1 MVSQEHGNSHF
12 PALGP
17 RDMLLV
23 CLAFLFLSVLGTQAS
38 QACPHLCFCYES
50 SNFVDCHGRHLP
62 RIPHGIPHNTW
73 MLDLRHNNLSG
84 LEGGCFDALWSMKI
98 LLLGHN
104 SIIRIWT
111 KAFKSL
117 NFLEKMD
124 LSHNL
129 LAHLPHDFSD
139 DLTSLKDL
147 KVAHNHLGAL
157 GFESLQYLENLEK
170 LDLSHNRVTSIEKG
184 TFRGLSRLR
193 HLYLQFNRL
202 AVVHNG
208 FFFMLQNLEVLLLS
222 NNNISSIEVEAFT
235 SLHNMNL
242 LGLTGN
248 QLIHLKFKTFLNI
261 QTISTHIQLANNQW
275 ACDCDLQRVF
285 GKLTSVRHLH
295 VDDYE
300 NITCAS
306 PWQLAGLPL
315 ISVDSQLCVAETATV
330 LVITVTVLVTVIA
343 AIVMAERN
351 RKKNQEKNWNESEAP
366 FDVHEK

>member
-1 MVSQEHGNSHF
+1 MSSSSMC
-12 PALGP
+12 ALV
-17 RDMLLV
+17 L
-23 CLAFLFLSVLGTQAS
+23 LFLPVLATHAS
-38 QACPHLCFCYES
+38 KACPQGCFCYES
-50 SNFVDCHGRHLP
+50 SSFVDCHGRHLSH
-62 RIPHGIPHNTW
+62 IPHAIPHNTW

-98 LLLGHN
+98 LLLSHN
-104 SIIRIWT
+104 SLTRIWPR
-111 KAFKSL
+111 AFKSL

-124 LSHNL
+124 FSHNR
-129 LAHLPHDFSD
+129 LARLPHDFSD

-147 KVAHNHLGAL
+147 KVAHNYLVAL
-157 GFESLQYLENLEK
+157 GFESLQFLENLEK
-170 LDLSHNRVTSIEKG
+170 LDLSYNRVTSIERG

-193 HLYLQFNRL
+193 HLYLQSNRL

-222 NNNISSIEVEAFT
+222 NNNISSIEVQAFT

-261 QTISTHIQLANNQW
+261 QTISTHIQLAGNQW

-285 GKLTSVRHLH
+285 GKIMSVRHLH

-306 PWQLAGLPL
+306 PWQLAGSPL

-351 RKKNQEKNWNESEAP
+351 RKKNQEKNWNESEGP
-366 FDVHEK
+366 FDPQEK